1 MKEKMLKILLVVLLV
16 FSSVPRQ
23 IRADETEGSDVPE
36 ITQNETV
43 HEEGEKE
50 TEDPV
55 SEGEDK
61 QDDLT
66 LPAEEKDTED
76 PTEEDN
82 KEPEAKIESVD
93 DLLAE
98 GLKEEDLEEEE
109 DEEELYDRTILMY
122 VVGSDLESVS
132 GLASENLEQVLN
144 ARFSDG
150 DQVKFIVM
158 TGGSDEND
166 GWHLDSSYLYD
177 PATDSQLEEIDNE
190 YNCIWEAKGLD
201 AQDHPGKLVLLDG
214 DGIMGDGENAR
225 KARPDDEDDEE
236 TEYEW
241 MSDPE
246 VLKAFINYGVENYP
260 AEQYDLILWDHGGGP
275 SSGYGMDEH
284 SGTLMSSAKLIDVF
298 SDNRV
303 TEDGGK
309 FDIINFDACLM
320 NSIELTLAFAP
331 YTDYYIASPEL
342 VPGDGEQYKG
352 WLDMLGNDPDI
363 DGFALGTKIVDDF
376 YEYYEAGDG
385 SDYEATMA
393 LVNTTALLNSGIVD
407 ALIHMNDLLSMQLN
421 DALYYDE
428 LSSALHSVH
437 YGNNSYYVDLGNL
450 VAQLCVAVKEFDEDR
465 IPAGGKDLEVNEY
478 YDLALRIQRILHNE
492 TINYNCCTSGI
503 HTSGEFLFRDIDG
516 NLRYADDL
524 TGQLSSSGTYIF
536 FTAVDSFRDTEDYVR
551 SINEILEVMSEGK
564 VKQFLS
570 EYRKT
575 MVLYELMAK
584 TGQTVTDMVNE
595 GYDRE
600 KFDYDYVK
608 AYWQIDTYE
617 HEEDVDFSPWG
628 LHVEDMVDL
637 VLETTGMS
645 GEDDPAFRDWMD
657 DTIRQMAQEAI
668 AKKNIELYEVKK
680 EKGAGY
686 RIRINDTKKRVIDNV
701 SYNIIAELP
710 ILENW
715 IEENDVGWMFMGPA
729 HTQKELSIGM
739 ISGNEVFDMDLDSIS
754 QEDFT
759 EEYIKWLNNDT
770 AVWDLDALDE
780 KWYALKDAEGRL
792 HVVYMEM
799 YNGYYLIPTSI
810 ETGRYDEYG
819 DPIIEMVALF
829 FVPDE
834 TSNTFDLSWF
844 MIKEEGVYRP
854 VQAKDLKRDLTLT
867 PCMIVEGFISNY
879 YAPIS
884 TEFTITAGKDDNN
897 TDQIKLMFTDIEN
910 IPDSDIEDTTGDGKK
925 LTKQIII
932 TDIYGTQINITDMM
946 ENPDAYLTDI
956 KLVTILDDE
965 YTGHEMSPRIVY
977 DGRILK
983 EGVDYKLTKWTDDE
997 VFQEVGRYT
1006 FELEGLGEFVGI
1018 TLAKYNIT
1026 PPAVQYLI
1034 IDGAN
1039 AVWRKGSNK
1048 TCDFRFKRNFE
1059 DEKTFDLFESV
1070 LVDGEKVDSSSYTL
1084 EEGSVI
1090 IHLKPS
1096 FLQKLS
1102 VGDHSIKAV
1111 FADAESKA
1119 IRFTI
1124 RDKEEEKKHEPA
1136 HYIFPITGV
1145 ERMYISR

>member
-1 MKEKMLKILLVVLLV
+1 MKEKILKIVLVALLLLSV
-16 FSSVPRQ
+16 FPRAAF
-23 IRADETEGSDVPE
+23 ADEEGQGGDPE
-36 ITQNETV
+36 TSETV
-43 HEEGEKE
+43 TLPEE
-50 TEDPV
+50 TEENQEEEAEAEPEDP
-55 SEGEDK
+55 
-61 QDDLT
+61 Q
-66 LPAEEKDTED
+66 LPPDSTKEETEEEKDLSQPVE
-76 PTEEDN
+76 
-82 KEPEAKIESVD
+82 
-93 DLLAE
+93 DLL
-98 GLKEEDLEEEE
+98 LEAGEAVKNEEE
-109 DEEELYDRTILMY
+109 DEKKRDLYERTILMY

-166 GWHLDSSYLYD
+166 GWHLDGSYLYD

-275 SSGYGMDEH
+275 TSGYGMDEH
-284 SGTLMSSAKLIDVF
+284 SGTLMSFAELIDVF

-363 DGFALGTKIVDDF
+363 DGFTLGTKIVDDF

-407 ALIHMNDLLSMQLN
+407 ALIEMNDLLSMQLN
-421 DALYYDE
+421 DVLYYDE
-428 LSSALHSVH
+428 LASALHSVH

-465 IPAGGKDLEVNEY
+465 IPSGGKDLEVNEY

-536 FTAVDSFRDTEDYVR
+536 FTAVDSYRDTEDYVR
-551 SINEILEVMSEGK
+551 SIGEILEVMPEGK
-564 VKQFLS
+564 VRQFLS

-595 GYDRE
+595 DYDRE

-617 HEEDVDFSPWG
+617 HVEDVDFSPWG
-628 LHVEDMVDL
+628 LHVEDMVNL

-680 EKGAGY
+680 EAGAGY

-715 IEENDVGWMFMGPA
+715 IEENGVGWMFMGPA

-739 ISGNEVFDMDLDSIS
+739 ISGSEVFDMDLDSIS

-834 TSNTFDLSWF
+834 ASNTFDLSWF

-867 PCMIVEGFISNY
+867 PCMIVEGFVSNY

-884 TEFTITAGKDDNN
+884 TEFTITAGKDGNN

-946 ENPDAYLTDI
+946 ENPDGYLTDI
-956 KLVTILDDE
+956 KLVTVLDDE

-1006 FELEGLGEFVGI
+1006 FELEGLGEFVGV
-1018 TLAKYNIT
+1018 TLAEYRIT

-1048 TCDFRFKRNFE
+1048 TCDFRFRRNFE
-1059 DEKTFDLFESV
+1059 DEKTFDLFDSV

-1124 RDKEEEKKHEPA
+1124 KAKEGQKEEDKTYKLPL
-1136 HYIFPITGV
+1136 TGV
-1145 ERMYISR
+1145 E